1 MIQLGHWGNSLF
13 WCTGAGMVSKMTGFP
28 QRESEVE
35 LPEHVRENRRYW
47 DERAPQWVAAG
58 ERLWASEPE
67 WGQWGVSNEEVPLL
81 PPNLAGHRAIE
92 LGCGTGYVSA
102 WMVRRGAE
110 VVAVDN
116 SIEQLA
122 TCRRLQREH
131 AIDFETLHA
140 NAESLP
146 YPDASFDLAISEYGA
161 AIWADPYLW
170 IPEAHR
176 LLRPG
181 GRLIF
186 LGNSPLQIVCLSS
199 DGEETTPR
207 LQRPYF
213 GLRRLDWRGIEID
226 PGGVEFNLPLSSWVR
241 LFRETG
247 FAIEDY
253 REWPAPAHAGG
264 KPFNVSSA
272 WATDFPA
279 EQAWILCKAG

>member
-1 MIQLGHWGNSLF
+1 MGAVGCLQRGGEPSAPGSIREASDRVGLRNWLRLGLDGATRGRGRRRGQL
-13 WCTGAGMVSKMTGFP
+13 
-28 QRESEVE
+28 
-35 LPEHVRENRRYW
+35 
-47 DERAPQWVAAG
+47 D
-58 ERLWASEPE
+58 
-67 WGQWGVSNEEVPLL
+67 
-81 PPNLAGHRAIE
+81 RAI
-92 LGCGTGYVSA
+92 GDVSTTSA
-102 WMVRRGAE
+102 RTRDRLRDPARQRG
-110 VVAVDN
+110 VVA
-116 SIEQLA
+116 
-122 TCRRLQREH
+122 
-131 AIDFETLHA
+131 
-140 NAESLP
+140 LP
-146 YPDASFDLAISEYGA
+146 G
-161 AIWADPYLW
+161 
-170 IPEAHR
+170 R
-176 LLRPG
+176 LLRSGDQRVWCGDLGRPLSLDSGGTSPAAPG
-181 GRLIF
+181 RTIF